1 MIDVKLRVKNLKI
14 VVELYKLNI
23 KITDI
28 KIINDKIKNILYL
41 KIKEIVLSKSFISL
55 TKESFL
61 RLVSVRYPISIPID
75 KNLFFLWV

>member
-1 MIDVKLRVKNLKI
+1 MIDVKLQVKNLKI

-23 KITDI
+23 KIADI
-28 KIINDKIKNILYL
+28 KIINDKTKKILYF
-41 KIKEIVLSKSFISL
+41 KIKEIILSKSFVSP

-61 RLVSVRYPISIPID
+61 SLVSVRYPLSLPID